1 MIFNHPVLPVNPVK
15 NLKRISKMKVH
26 IQARKKPRIE
36 MLPLID
42 IVFLLLVFF
51 IYAMLSMAVHKA
63 LPVALPQSSTAKID
77 KKQILSITIQAS
89 GNIYLDKHKISLD
102 SLNKHLK
109 DIHSKDGIA
118 GVSIFADKTVS
129 YQDLFRVMDQ
139 VRLAGITRISLQA
152 EVEKQP

>member
-1 MIFNHPVLPVNPVK
+1 M
-15 NLKRISKMKVH
+15 RVH
-26 IQARKKPRIE
+26 IQARKRPRIE

-63 LPVALPQSSTAKID
+63 LPVALPQSSTAEID
-77 KKQILSITIQAS
+77 KKQILSITILADGS
-89 GNIYLDKHKISLD
+89 IYLDKQKVILD
-102 SLNKHLK
+102 HLK
-109 DIHSKDGIA
+109 GRLEEIQAGHSIA

-139 VRLAGITRISLQA
+139 VRLASITRISLQA
-152 EVEKQP
+152 EVE